1 MPQAL
6 LQKRMSAFSR
16 KLQMFIIVLLASFSF
31 QVTAAVNVDH
41 PLPMVS
47 IQKGGE
53 LVISGKKIKYQNWQ
67 SGQLTG
73 KVYMIQHM
81 AGRSSAKALNEP
93 MIDRIKAAKFDRN
106 MYQTVTVVNTDD
118 AIWGTGGIVKGKLE
132 DSKQEFPWSMMV
144 LDKDGVAK
152 SQWQLEKKS
161 SAIIVVDKA
170 NQVRWVKDGELNQQE
185 QLQVM
190 QLLKQLIQE

>member
-1 MPQAL
+1 MSQMCSQKYPAVFSRVLQMAIMAL
-6 LQKRMSAFSR
+6 LVTFS
-16 KLQMFIIVLLASFSF
+16 L
-31 QVTAAVNVDH
+31 QVTASVNIDK
-41 PLPMVS
+41 PLPLVS

-53 LVISGKKIKYQNWQ
+53 LIVSDQKIQYQNWQ
-67 SGQLTG
+67 SDQLTG

-93 MIDRIKAAKFDRN
+93 MIDRIKAAKFDRD

-144 LDKDGVAK
+144 LDKEGVAK

-170 NQVRWVKDGELNQQE
+170 NQVRWIKDGELSEQE
-185 QLQVM
+185 KLQVM
-190 QLLKQLIQE
+190 QLLQQLIME

>member
-1 MPQAL
+1 MSQMCSQKKPAVFSRVLQMAIMAL
-6 LQKRMSAFSR
+6 LVTFS
-16 KLQMFIIVLLASFSF
+16 L
-31 QVTAAVNVDH
+31 QVTASVNLDK
-41 PLPMVS
+41 PLPLVS
-47 IQKGGE
+47 IQKGGV

-67 SGQLTG
+67 SDQLTG

-93 MIDRIKAAKFDRN
+93 MIDRIKAAKFDKSK
-106 MYQTVTVVNTDD
+106 YQTVTVVNTDD

-144 LDKDGVAK
+144 LDKEGVAK

-170 NQVRWVKDGELNQQE
+170 NQVRWMKDGELSEQE

-190 QLLKQLIQE
+190 QLLQQLIME